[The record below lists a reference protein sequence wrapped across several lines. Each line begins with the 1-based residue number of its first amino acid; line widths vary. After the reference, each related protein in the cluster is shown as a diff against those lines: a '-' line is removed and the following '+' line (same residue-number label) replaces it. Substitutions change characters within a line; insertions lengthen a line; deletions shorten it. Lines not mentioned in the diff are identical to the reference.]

1 MTGNKFRAGDI
12 KYGMLHTVHQNAI
25 FKYTILNKLG
35 SVVRMV
41 VDSILPDAQSG
52 PNDHRKDAP
61 PFSLKLV
68 NIQKYFTSNYY
79 D

>member
-1 MTGNKFRAGDI
+1 MTGNKFRARDI

-35 SVVRMV
+35 CVARMV
-41 VDSILPDAQSG
+41 VDSELPHTESG

-61 PFSLKLV
+61 PFSLSK
-68 NIQKYFTSNYY
+68 TG
-79 D
+79 